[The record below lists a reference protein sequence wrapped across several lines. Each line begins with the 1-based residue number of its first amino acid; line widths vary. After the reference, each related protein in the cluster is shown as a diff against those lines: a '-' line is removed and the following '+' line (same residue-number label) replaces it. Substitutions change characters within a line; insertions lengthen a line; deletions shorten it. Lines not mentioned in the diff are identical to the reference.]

1 VSEFKIIEDIVIILL
16 ISIPIIF
23 IFNKMNV
30 PSIVGFLIAGMIIGP
45 YGFKFITD
53 SSEIKV
59 MAEIGIMLLLFTIGL
74 EVSFNRLLKIKK
86 YLLIAG
92 GFQLLGT
99 ITIASI
105 IIMIFGISPKESIF
119 LGILI
124 SLSSTAIVLKILSD
138 KGELEAFGLS
148 GSLNCSAFFINTS
161 IRSKSGFNCG

>member
-1 VSEFKIIEDIVIILL
+1 MNEFKIIEDIVIILL

-45 YGFKFITD
+45 YGFEFITD
-53 SSEIKV
+53 SSQIKV

-74 EVSFNRLLKIKK
+74 EVSFTRLLQIKK
-86 YLLIAG
+86 LLLVAG

-105 IIMIFGISPKESIF
+105 IIMIFGMSLKESVF

-124 SLSSTAIVLKILSD
+124 R
-138 KGELEAFGLS
+138 
-148 GSLNCSAFFINTS
+148 S
-161 IRSKSGFNCG
+161 IYISKS